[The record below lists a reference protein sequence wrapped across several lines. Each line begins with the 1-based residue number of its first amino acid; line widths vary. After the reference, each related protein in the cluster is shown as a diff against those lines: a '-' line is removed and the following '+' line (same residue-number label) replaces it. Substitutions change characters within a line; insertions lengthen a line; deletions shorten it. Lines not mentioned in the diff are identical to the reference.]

1 MSGTLSNAVTSVQYR
16 HSALFGDF
24 LDGARLRMA
33 KDHAVG
39 VAANHLNR
47 VSQCLTLKSTTVY
60 LCDNF
65 SIEVADHLVYLLVR

>member
-1 MSGTLSNAVTSVQYR
+1 MLSNAVTSVQDR
-16 HSALFGDF
+16 HSALLGDF
-24 LDGARLRMA
+24 LDGTRLRVSE
-33 KDHAVG
+33 DHAVG

-65 SIEVADHLVYLLVR
+65 SIEVAGHLVYLFVR